1 MANKHEIRQVK
12 DYEVLGVGALRR
24 ELLLTAQNDF
34 ELLTH
39 PALIP
44 AGQGEIY
51 DALMRET
58 MAWLKPREVRSVKQP
73 QSANDFLL
81 EVFLEEL
88 RREFPQ
94 TTAYLKGGLRELL
107 ADYMREVPWQGPLL
121 TAHFRYLPVFLKRKF
136 NDMHLYLIAQK
147 EWLWSF
153 LSFADFGFPP
163 DEPGRLLANPSM
175 QSLFTDEEI
184 PEVQLTPGL
193 TVFFYN
199 NSKKKLC
206 EYKMDLWDAA
216 IIDALQEDRKFNLG
230 QLLDQ
235 LQLMEIETPLAK
247 EDWAKKISSLQ
258 SAGAVVAL

>member
-1 MANKHEIRQVK
+1 MANKQELRQVR
-12 DYEVLGVGALRR
+12 DYEILGVGALRR
-24 ELLLTAQNDF
+24 ELILAAKNEF

-39 PALIP
+39 PALVP
-44 AGQGEIY
+44 AGQSEMYEG
-51 DALMRET
+51 LLRET
-58 MAWLKPREVRSVKQP
+58 VAWLKPREVRPVKPP
-73 QSANDFLL
+73 QSAKDFLL
-81 EVFLEEL
+81 EALLEEL

-94 TTAYLKGGLRELL
+94 TTAYLKGGLREIL
-107 ADYMREVPWQGPLL
+107 ADYMKEVPWQGPLL

-136 NDMHLYLIAQK
+136 KDTHLYLIAQK

-163 DEPGRLLANPSM
+163 AESGRLLANPSM

-199 NSKKKLC
+199 DSKKKLC

-216 IIDALQEDRKFNLG
+216 IIDALQEDRKLNLS

-235 LQLMEIETPLAK
+235 LQLMDLETPLAK
-247 EDWAKKISSLQ
+247 EEWARKISNLQ
-258 SAGAVVAL
+258 NEGAVLVL